1 MIPPTGTHLVLLGTR
16 GGPRVSLE
24 RANPSNLVV
33 ADGVPFLVDCGHGV
47 TRRLLEAGV
56 EPSSLRK
63 ILITHHHSD
72 HTLEL
77 GPLLYNAWASG
88 LREPIDV
95 YGPPPLKTV
104 IEGTFSAMAYDIGIR
119 IADEGRQD
127 PRTLVRV
134 HEFTTP
140 GLVLEANGVRIT
152 SALVRHPPL
161 EHCFA
166 YRFDAPGRAIV
177 LSGDT
182 AYSPELIALAKGAD
196 VLLHEVMHPEGLDR
210 LVARNA
216 NAARLR
222 EHLLASHT
230 TTEQVGRVAA
240 EAGVGMLVLNH
251 FVPGEDALLTE
262 DDWLAAP
269 RRDFAGSVV
278 LGRDLMVI

>member
-1 MIPPTGTHLVLLGTR
+1 MIPRTGTHLVLLGTR

-33 ADGVPFLVDCGHGV
+33 VDGEKFLVDCGHGV

-56 EPSSLRK
+56 EPAGLRK

-77 GPLLYNAWASG
+77 GPLLYNAWVGG
-88 LREPIDV
+88 LRAPIDV
-95 YGPPPLKTV
+95 YGPPPLRAV
-104 IEGTFSAMAYDIGIR
+104 IAGSFSAMAYDIGIR

-127 PRTLVRV
+127 PRGLVRV
-134 HEFTTP
+134 HEFTEP
-140 GLVLEANGVRIT
+140 GLVLEAGSVRIT

-166 YRFDAPGRAIV
+166 YRFDTPGRSIV

-182 AYSPELIALAKGAD
+182 TYSPELIALARGAD
-196 VLLHEVMHPEGLDR
+196 VLLHEVLHPDGLDR

-222 EHLLASHT
+222 QHLLASHT
-230 TTEQVGRVAA
+230 TTEQVGHVAA

-262 DDWLAAP
+262 HDWLAAP
-269 RRDFAGSVV
+269 RRDFSGPVV
-278 LGRDLMVI
+278 MGRDLMVI

>member
-1 MIPPTGTHLVLLGTR
+1 MIPRTGTHLVLLGTR

-33 ADGVPFLVDCGHGV
+33 ADGETFLVDCGHGV

-56 EPSSLRK
+56 DPASLRR

-77 GPLLYNAWASG
+77 GPLLYSAWIAG
-88 LREPIDV
+88 LRAPIDV
-95 YGPPPLKTV
+95 YGPPPLSAV
-104 IEGTFSAMAYDIGIR
+104 IDGTFSAMAYDIGIR
-119 IADEGRQD
+119 IADEGRSY
-127 PRTLVRV
+127 PRALVRV
-134 HEFTTP
+134 HEVATP
-140 GLVLEANGVRIT
+140 GLVLNAGGVRIT

-161 EHCFA
+161 KHCFA
-166 YRFDAPGRAIV
+166 YRFDTPGRSIV

-182 AYSPELIALAKGAD
+182 AYSPELIALSKGAD

-216 NAARLR
+216 NAAKLR
-222 EHLLASHT
+222 AHLVASHT
-230 TTEQVGRVAA
+230 TTEEVGRVAA
-240 EAGVGMLVLNH
+240 EAGVGTLVLNH
-251 FVPGEDALLTE
+251 FVPGDDPLLTE

-269 RRDFAGSVV
+269 RRDFSGRVV
-278 LGRDLMVI
+278 MGRDLLVV